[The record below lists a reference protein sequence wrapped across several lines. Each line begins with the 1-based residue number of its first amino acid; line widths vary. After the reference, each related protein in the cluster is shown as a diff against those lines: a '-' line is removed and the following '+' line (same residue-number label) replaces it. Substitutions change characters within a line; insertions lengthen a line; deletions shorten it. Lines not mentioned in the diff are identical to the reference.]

1 MKALRQL
8 IACLFVP
15 GAALLC
21 SGAALAAGPP
31 ALVIVEKGSSHVG
44 FYDAQGNLLREAQT
58 GLHPHEAI
66 FSSDGRYLFT
76 SDNGVMDMREKG
88 QGWNTVSI
96 IDVKAERRVGTID
109 LGEHRRPHGID
120 FDPATGHVLVTTELP
135 SALLVLDPKERKVL
149 RAYDVK
155 GKAPHM
161 VRLAA
166 DHKTAWV
173 SCTDTSN
180 VTVVD
185 LDSGA
190 TKVLPTG
197 PRPQGLAFSPDG
209 KRVYV
214 ANSDGETI
222 TVIDA
227 VKKELVGDIPVG
239 GKHSGPVRVVALPD
253 GKTILTALQLA
264 DAVGY
269 ADAAT
274 MKRGKVIKVS
284 GPTVSMNLSPDAK
297 IAYTAVLAQDTIFV
311 ISVPEQR
318 ILRTFKTPPGSGPDP
333 VLSIPQAH

>member
-1 MKALRQL
+1 MPVSSKIFGLCAASLVYAL
-8 IACLFVP
+8 
-15 GAALLC
+15 ALQ
-21 SGAALAAGPP
+21 AAGP
-31 ALVIVEKGSSHVG
+31 AAFVIVEKGSSHVG
-44 FYDAQGNLLREAQT
+44 FFDANGALVKEVET
-58 GLHPHEAI
+58 GQHPHEMV
-66 FSSDGRYLFT
+66 FSSDGKYLFT

-96 IDVKAERRVGTID
+96 IDVKAERRVGQID

-149 RAYDVK
+149 RVYDVH

-166 DHKTAWV
+166 DHRTAWV

-180 VTVVD
+180 VSIID
-185 LDSGA
+185 LQTGSVK
-190 TKVLPTG
+190 TLPTG
-197 PRPQGLAFSPDG
+197 ARPQGVVIAPDG

-227 VKKELVGDIPVG
+227 IRKELAGDIPVG
-239 GKHSGPVRVVALPD
+239 GRHSGPVRVAVAPD
-253 GKTILTALQLA
+253 GRTILAALQLKHAIQFA
-264 DAVGY
+264 DAV
-269 ADAAT
+269 T
-274 MKRGKVIKVS
+274 MKGGKELPLP
-284 GPTVSMNLSPDAK
+284 GPPVSMTLSADGRT
-297 IAYTAVLAQDTIFV
+297 AYSAVLQQDTIFI

-318 ILRTFKTPPGSGPDP
+318 IVRSFKTPPGSGPDP
-333 VLSIPQAH
+333 VLPIPR